1 MRGDIFIITA
11 ALSVAT
17 HASFAAWLSLKAPRK
32 PEPHR
37 AIEMQLAPPKPKAIA
52 KVEPP
57 PPPPPPPPPK
67 RQLVKKLV
75 HRPAP
80 PAPAAP
86 PPPETQK
93 VGIDPGATAGGPAL
107 AAGATSEGEMGTG
120 NTMEPTPP
128 APPPPP
134 AAPAPVA
141 KPAGKHF
148 VPIFQ
153 VSRMP
158 KAKHPIAP
166 EIPAA
171 FKDAQREALVVIEV
185 ELDEQGHVTGA
196 RVVRHAEFGL
206 DDAALAAAK
215 HTDFEPALVG
225 TQPVP
230 VRYQIPY
237 RFRVRG

>member
-1 MRGDIFIITA
+1 MRGDIFILTA
-11 ALSVAT
+11 ALSVAA
-17 HASFAAWLSLKAPRK
+17 HASFAAWLSVRQPRR
-32 PEPHR
+32 PEPHH
-37 AIEMQLAPPKPKAIA
+37 AIEMTLAPPKPKALA

-57 PPPPPPPPPK
+57 PPPPPKPKLPP
-67 RQLVKKLV
+67 RLVKKLAP
-75 HRPAP
+75 RPTP

-93 VGIDPGATAGGPAL
+93 IGIDPDATKGGPAL

-120 NTMEPTPP
+120 TTMEPTPP
-128 APPPPP
+128 APPVPP
-134 AAPAPVA
+134 APPAPPA
-141 KPAGKHF
+141 KPAGRHF

-158 KAKHPIAP
+158 RAKHAVAP

-171 FKDAQREALVVIEV
+171 FKDAQREALVVVEV